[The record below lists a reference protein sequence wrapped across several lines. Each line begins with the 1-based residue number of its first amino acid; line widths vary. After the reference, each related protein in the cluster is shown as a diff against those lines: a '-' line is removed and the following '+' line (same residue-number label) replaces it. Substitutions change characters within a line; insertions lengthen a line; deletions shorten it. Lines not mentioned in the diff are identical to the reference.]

1 MKKGMKV
8 KVKNKV
14 NGLSPVIATV
24 LLIVIVIVIALIVFI
39 WIRGMVGDAVTKFDN
54 KNVQLVCG
62 DVAFEASYT
71 GGTLYIMNS
80 GSVPIFGMNVKDIE
94 IGKHSTFD
102 LRNDSATWPKTGL
115 NQGDVFSEVFSFEG
129 SEIVLIPVLLG
140 ESKKGRKTHVCDEK
154 QYGYKII
161 I

>member
-8 KVKNKV
+8 KVNNKV
-14 NGLSPVIATV
+14 KGLSPVIATV

-54 KNVQLVCG
+54 KNVQLVCD
-62 DVAFEASYT
+62 DVAFDASYT

-80 GSVPIFGMNVKDIE
+80 GSVPIFGMNVKDI
-94 IGKHSTFD
+94 GAGSHSNMD
-102 LRNDSATWPKTGL
+102 LRNDSVTWPKTGL
-115 NQGDVFSEVFSFEG
+115 NQGDVFSETIPFDG

-140 ESKKGRKTHVCDEK
+140 ESKKGRKTHICDEK